1 MTKAM
6 PTPNANQRPPVNV
19 YAASGQLSV
28 ALPIPGAHADHTH
41 VTVAADRLRVLAEC
55 KYSQDQQH
63 FLQREWQVG
72 AWELDLELPQR
83 VDPERS
89 RAVLNLGVLTVMAP
103 ISNEGRGERQIPV
116 E

>member
-1 MTKAM
+1 MTRAM
-6 PTPNANQRPPVNV
+6 STPNSNQRPPVNV

-28 ALPIPGAHADHTH
+28 ALPIPGAHADHTQ
-41 VTVAADRLRVLAEC
+41 VTVAADRIHVLAEC
-55 KYSQDQQH
+55 KYAQDQQH

-72 AWELDLELPQR
+72 AFELDLQLPQR

-89 RAVLNLGVLTVMAP
+89 KAMLNLGVLTVMAP
-103 ISNEGRGERQIPV
+103 ISEDGQGERHVPV